1 MNYLDETKSVIGII
15 NFHHDIG
22 YKCTFGPDNVS
33 YGSAWERKYYN
44 HVVLIRRFQSAIEIF
59 NATIPMD
66 SEEFGTETVLRPTKA
81 SFTQVNW
88 KKIQLFPFWK
98 QLDGGV

>member
-15 NFHHDIG
+15 NSHHDIG
-22 YKCTFGPDNVS
+22 YICIFGPDTVS

-44 HVVLIRRFQSAIEIF
+44 YVVLIRRFQSAIEIF

-66 SEEFGTETVLRPTKA
+66 SEEFGTRA
-81 SFTQVNW
+81 S
-88 KKIQLFPFWK
+88 L
-98 QLDGGV
+98 